1 MSLTSYSNIY
11 QQGDTYGTSLKMN
24 VPSILGK
31 NLTSIEVNVIVEQA
45 LLFFTAQNVF
55 APGFPKKN
63 FGVKLV
69 TLFW

>member
-1 MSLTSYSNIY
+1 
-11 QQGDTYGTSLKMN
+11 
-24 VPSILGK
+24 
-31 NLTSIEVNVIVEQA
+31 VNVIVEQA

-69 TLFW
+69 TLFDKFIHLSENCESCKQKKKEKI